1 MAAGNLIAFISI
13 QTMLKVWCFAELNE
27 NSNQSASKMKV
38 NGSH

>member
-1 MAAGNLIAFISI
+1 MAAENLIAFISI

-38 NGSH
+38 NGH